1 MIAGARGGTL
11 SGLRRLAAAAMARD
25 LRAIIVPGP
34 EVARARGL
42 DIESAGLRIAAT
54 PRHANVLLLVGPVPR
69 ELGDAVTVLYAQ
81 MMRPRAILS
90 LETDGTPSPL
100 PHADVAAE
108 RSQSGLVDG
117 VNRLRSAFS
126 RGAFRPGVSDFDAP
140 ALQIRIEYTCPMH
153 PEVVQDQP
161 GSCPKCGMTLVPRE
175 AQATAEPHHGAH
187 HDTEHDVPAEYT
199 CPMHPEV
206 VQDRSGSCPKCGM
219 NLVPRDIQV
228 EATHTP
234 HQHMVHTTPAEYTCP
249 MHPEVVQDQ
258 PGSCPKCGMTLVP
271 REAQATVEPPHG
283 THHDMG
289 HAAPAA
295 YTCPMHPEV
304 VQDQPGSCPKC
315 GMTLVPREAQ
325 ASVEPHHGA
334 HHGMAHAA
342 PAAYTCPMHPEVVQD
357 QPGSCPKCGMNLV
370 LREPGPAD
378 EQEQAPQN
386 ADMDPGDMDFM
397 SMVEVTKD
405 LPRSPDGLP
414 MDWIEVPFGPF
425 FPGLPGGLLLTL
437 TLDGDGIARARA
449 QSLTGGSGALP
460 APDCGAADFVD
471 HLGAT
476 DPLAPVGYRLLA
488 CRALEAAAG
497 QIPDEEILRGRIAA
511 VERERIASH
520 LGWLA
525 LFARQIG
532 FDWLLRRAASLQ
544 LQFLHADMQQVMA
557 LNPAV
562 QALIKRLQRTPL
574 LKSRTAGIGR
584 MPPDAALR
592 GPVARATGIGDDARS
607 RDKTCSALGF
617 TAVSRE
623 GGDALARL
631 HVRLDEI
638 RHSLALIEAAGVIVP
653 PAPVDI
659 GEASGAGEAVVE
671 TPRGEARLQL
681 TLDNGRVSDA
691 RLDTPSTHHLDW
703 VAQLLERQELGDG
716 LTTVASLDLSPWEVV
731 Q

>member
-1 MIAGARGGTL
+1 
-11 SGLRRLAAAAMARD
+11 
-25 LRAIIVPGP
+25 
-34 EVARARGL
+34 
-42 DIESAGLRIAAT
+42 
-54 PRHANVLLLVGPVPR
+54 
-69 ELGDAVTVLYAQ
+69 
-81 MMRPRAILS
+81 
-90 LETDGTPSPL
+90 
-100 PHADVAAE
+100 
-108 RSQSGLVDG
+108 
-117 VNRLRSAFS
+117 
-126 RGAFRPGVSDFDAP
+126 
-140 ALQIRIEYTCPMH
+140 
-153 PEVVQDQP
+153 
-161 GSCPKCGMTLVPRE
+161 
-175 AQATAEPHHGAH
+175 
-187 HDTEHDVPAEYT
+187 
-199 CPMHPEV
+199 
-206 VQDRSGSCPKCGM
+206 
-219 NLVPRDIQV
+219 
-228 EATHTP
+228 
-234 HQHMVHTTPAEYTCP
+234 
-249 MHPEVVQDQ
+249 
-258 PGSCPKCGMTLVP
+258 
-271 REAQATVEPPHG
+271 
-283 THHDMG
+283 
-289 HAAPAA
+289 
-295 YTCPMHPEV
+295 MHPEV

-378 EQEQAPQN
+378 EQEQTHQN
-386 ADMDPGDMDFM
+386 ADMDHGDMDFM

-471 HLGAT
+471 HLGTT

-497 QIPDEEILRGRIAA
+497 RVPDEEILRGRIAA

-584 MPPDAALR
+584 MAPDTALR

-631 HVRLDEI
+631 HVRLDET

-653 PAPVDI
+653 PALIDI
-659 GEASGAGEAVVE
+659 GGASGAGEAVVE

-681 TLDNGRVSDA
+681 TLNNGRVSDA
-691 RLDTPSTHHLDW
+691 RLDTPSTHHLDR

>member
-1 MIAGARGGTL
+1 MIAGAREGTL

-25 LRAIIVPGP
+25 LHAIIVPGP

-42 DIESAGLRIAAT
+42 DIESAGLQIAAT
-54 PRHANVLLLVGPVPR
+54 PRHANVLLLVGPVSR
-69 ELGDAVTVLYAQ
+69 ELGDAATVLYAQ

-90 LETDGTPSPL
+90 LGTDGTPPPL
-100 PHADVAAE
+100 PQADVAAD

-126 RGAFRPGVSDFDAP
+126 RGAFRTDVSDFDAP
-140 ALQIRIEYTCPMH
+140 VLRIRIEYTCPMH
-153 PEVVQDQP
+153 PEVVQDEP

-175 AQATAEPHHGAH
+175 TSDTAEPHHGMG
-187 HDTEHDVPAEYT
+187 HDAPAEYT
-199 CPMHPEV
+199 CPMHPE
-206 VQDRSGSCPKCGM
+206 
-219 NLVPRDIQV
+219 I
-228 EATHTP
+228 
-234 HQHMVHTTPAEYTCP
+234 
-249 MHPEVVQDQ
+249 VQDQ
-258 PGSCPKCGMTLVP
+258 PGSCPKCGMILVP
-271 REAQATVEPPHG
+271 RETSDTAEPHHG
-283 THHDMG
+283 MG
-289 HAAPAA
+289 HDAPAE
-295 YTCPMHPEV
+295 YTCPMHPEI
-304 VQDQPGSCPKC
+304 
-315 GMTLVPREAQ
+315 
-325 ASVEPHHGA
+325 
-334 HHGMAHAA
+334 
-342 PAAYTCPMHPEVVQD
+342 VQD

-370 LREPGPAD
+370 PREMQDTAEPHHGMGHDAPAEYTCPMHPEIVQDQPGSCPKCGMNLVPREAGPAD
-378 EQEQAPQN
+378 EHEHAQGHQGTG
-386 ADMDPGDMDFM
+386 MDHGDMDFM

-437 TLDGDGIARARA
+437 TLDGDGIAKTRV
-449 QSLTGGSGALP
+449 QSLVGGSGALP
-460 APDCGAADFVD
+460 APGMGAADFVD

-497 QIPDEEILRGRIAA
+497 RSPDEEILRGRIAA

-532 FDWLLRRAASLQ
+532 FDRLLRRAASLQ
-544 LQFLHADMQQVMA
+544 LQFLHADMKQVLA
-557 LNPAV
+557 LKPAL
-562 QALIKRLQRTPL
+562 QALIERLQRTPL

-584 MPPDAALR
+584 TVPDPALR
-592 GPVARATGIGDDARS
+592 GPVARAAGVGDDARS

-617 TAVSRE
+617 TPASRE

-631 HVRLDEI
+631 HVRLDEA

-659 GEASGAGEAVVE
+659 GETSGAGEAVVE
-671 TPRGEARLQL
+671 TPRGMARLQL

-691 RLDTPSTHHLDW
+691 RLDTPSTHHLDL
-703 VAQLLERQELGDG
+703 VAPLLERQELGDG